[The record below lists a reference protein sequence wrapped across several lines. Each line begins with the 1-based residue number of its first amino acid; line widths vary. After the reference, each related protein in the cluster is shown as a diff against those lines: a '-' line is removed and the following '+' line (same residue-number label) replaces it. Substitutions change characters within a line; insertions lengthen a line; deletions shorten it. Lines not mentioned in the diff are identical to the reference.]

1 MNVLGPIQGAG
12 PSVSHNTAMRVGIDA
27 TSVFDEGT
35 GVENHVLTVVDA
47 LCRFTDHEVVAFVRR
62 APPRRWKSFGDRIEV
77 RSLPAD
83 SQVIATQILLPRAAA
98 AAHLDVL
105 YCGGK
110 PPPATGSGPLLV
122 GIHDAIPWEHPEFMG
137 SRRAAVWFRSLYRR
151 AARRGA
157 TIATVSEFSRHAV
170 AARLHLDPPSVHVI
184 GNALAPWF
192 QNLAAGPP
200 GDRPPCAP
208 PGEYVLAV
216 ARADPRR
223 GIGTL
228 LEAWDDLR
236 RLRPG
241 TSLVLAGKA
250 GWKVNTLF
258 ERAGRTPG
266 VVLTGEVANRELAGL
281 YTHAR
286 AFVTAS
292 VYEGFGL
299 PLLEAMS
306 FGLPTVA
313 SAIPPHLEVAGGIA
327 QFFAPGSSEQLAGT
341 LIRVLT
347 DDELRASV
355 GPLGRERAAVYSAER
370 LATLLTDAA
379 ETARSA

>member
-1 MNVLGPIQGAG
+1 MP
-12 PSVSHNTAMRVGIDA
+12 AMRVGIDA

-47 LCRFTDHEVVAFVRR
+47 LCRYTSHELVVFVRR
-62 APPRRWKSFGDRIEV
+62 EAPSRWAPFRDRIEV
-77 RSLPAD
+77 RPLPVD
-83 SQVIATQILLPRAAA
+83 SQVIATQILLPRSAR

-110 PPPATGSGPLLV
+110 PPPAIGSGPLLV

-137 SRRAAVWFRSLYRR
+137 SRRAVLWFRSLYQQ
-151 AARRGA
+151 AVRRGA
-157 TIATVSEFSRHAV
+157 TIATVSEFSRQAV
-170 AARLHLDPPSVHVI
+170 AAPLGLDPSGIHVI

-192 QNLAAGPP
+192 QDLAATPP

-208 PGEYVLAV
+208 PGDYVLAV

-228 LEAWDDLR
+228 LEAWDDVR

-250 GWKVNTLF
+250 GWRVSALF
-258 ERAGRTPG
+258 ERASRTPG
-266 VVLTGEVANRELAGL
+266 VVVTGEVADRELAGL
-281 YTHAR
+281 YANAS

-306 FGLPTVA
+306 FGLPAVA
-313 SAIPPHLEVAGGIA
+313 TAIPPHIEIASGVA
-327 QFFAPGSSEQLAGT
+327 QFFPPGSSGELAGA
-341 LIRVLT
+341 LQRVLT
-347 DDELRASV
+347 DDKLRASI

-370 LATLLTDAA
+370 LATLFTDAA
-379 ETARSA
+379 EAARSA